1 MTQDTGATTGTSPA
15 SPGTPSPP
23 GDSGIEI
30 STRRRWP
37 LIVGALVV
45 VAVIAAVIGWRF
57 LGSDS
62 TSPNE
67 TAGATLTVVTAEGNA
82 SEQALVEF
90 IADEVAPRYDIKVA
104 FKGLSDSTTLNRAV
118 SDGEVAGTV
127 YQHKLWLSQVLEAN
141 PDFQEEAATPVFR
154 WGFGIWSDKYR
165 DVADLPQNARVSLY
179 SDPANEA
186 QGLWLL
192 ERAGLITLKPGVDKW
207 KATQKDIATN
217 PRNLQ
222 FVLLDFAAQSRSLA
236 DLDATVGY
244 TEYYLAA
251 NIDIAKQIYAPPA
264 PDEFAG
270 QLTIGTQWKDTENIK
285 NLVAAFKDP
294 AVQEFLR
301 TDPRVKGILLP
312 L

>member
-1 MTQDTGATTGTSPA
+1 MTQDTGSTTETSPD
-15 SPGTPSPP
+15 SPSPP
-23 GDSGIEI
+23 GHSDIEI
-30 STRRRWP
+30 SARRRWP

-270 QLTIGTQWKDTENIK
+270 QLTIGTQWKDTENIT